1 MTAINSTNINNTKTS
16 DFFISLN
23 TEENKEPLAVQI
35 TLQKG
40 GDKANLL
47 LKLDD
52 LTKKKNDLIL
62 MMQSIQKSLSEIE
75 TEEKSIKS
83 QISEMEDS
91 ENQKSQMQM
100 TTQASSV
107 SNVVPSSIHSM
118 ESPNLAAEITAVT
131 EVAYPILL
139 INTAQIITSKDNSG
153 DREHYSVSLIAKE
166 NEKIE
171 IAKWPV
177 DVKKYGEIKQIIIF
191 DGKNETAL
199 KVDTPQIKRLITYLS
214 TDFDTFRKE
223 LNKESVDRNGSY
235 PNKRQGFDC
244 QRFSYYLQHGTEGTY
259 NLRWGSKTQKNY
271 RYEIANHV
279 PCLAYS
285 IKAQTADFGKNGNY
299 AAKDLSVHHF
309 VCLSKDVYVSKY
321 GSTDVLFTSY
331 KHILDAYFPE
341 KFVTGNA
348 HNEW

>member
-1 MTAINSTNINNTKTS
+1 MTAINFTNANNAKTS
-16 DFFISLN
+16 DIFISLN
-23 TEENKEPLAVQI
+23 TEENKESSTAQI
-35 TLQKG
+35 SPQNEG
-40 GDKANLL
+40 NKANLL

-52 LTKKKNDLIL
+52 LNKKKNDLLL

-75 TEEKSIKS
+75 SEEKSIKS
-83 QISEMEDS
+83 QISEMGDS
-91 ENQKSQMQM
+91 ENPKSQTEM
-100 TTQASSV
+100 TTQAPS
-107 SNVVPSSIHSM
+107 VVPSSIHSM
-118 ESPNLAAEITAVT
+118 ESPNLSAEITAVT

-139 INTAQIITSKDNSG
+139 INTAQIITSKDSSG

-177 DVKKYGEIKQIIIF
+177 DVKKYGEIKQITIF

-199 KVDTPQIKRLITYLS
+199 KIDTPQIKRLITYLS

-235 PNKRQGFDC
+235 PNKHQGFDC

-259 NLRWGSKTQKNY
+259 TLRSRSRTQNNY
-271 RYEIANHV
+271 RYDIVDHV
-279 PCLAYS
+279 PGLAYS

-299 AAKDLSVHHF
+299 GGKDLSIHHF

-331 KHILDAYFPE
+331 KQILDAYFPE
-341 KFVTGNA
+341 KFITGNSY
-348 HNEW
+348 NEW